1 MSFPGLMRPTESHE
15 QRWKTSELS
24 EAQYS
29 FSGGGAGAAV
39 GGRAEVV
46 SAAAGSA
53 TVGAGAGAA
62 GAMAAD
68 GVAGGGA
75 GPADFSR
82 SQAAS
87 PSRIENASKSPCRFF
102 IISPRFYQK

>member
-15 QRWKTSELS
+15 QRWKTSELC

-29 FSGGGAGAAV
+29 FSGAGAGAAV
-39 GGRAEVV
+39 GGRAEIV

-53 TVGAGAGAA
+53 GVDVGAA
-62 GAMAAD
+62 GATAAD

-75 GPADFSR
+75 GQADSSR
-82 SQAAS
+82 EQAAS
-87 PSRIENASKSPCRFF
+87 PSRIENASPSPCRFL